1 MYENASMHEPAS
13 LRTNQ
18 KFKKKSEKGTW
29 WEMVEPLAS
38 VSNFIHFDSIWD
50 TILFFFGDRF
60 QENLEVTNPLLRIL
74 FTWVSY
80 F

>member
-1 MYENASMHEPAS
+1 
-13 LRTNQ
+13 
-18 KFKKKSEKGTW
+18 
-29 WEMVEPLAS
+29 MVEPLAS

-60 QENLEVTNPLLRIL
+60 QESLEVTNPMLRIL